1 MSMGISN
8 SVKGENMFGIC
19 RNTWR
24 NLRALAVGI
33 LVASAILNSASSAR
47 AVAATNTSGKAAS
60 ADPDAATAWHN
71 IAVQTLVAASPPR
84 PTPIPFLDLAVVQ
97 VAVHDA
103 VQAIDRRY
111 APYHVAFPA
120 DTSGSPEAAAAKAA
134 HDVLVAILPSQAN
147 SLDMA
152 YHNYFTDNGLAE
164 SDPGVQVGATAAAGI
179 LALRANDGRVPSPA
193 PAPFTGGT
201 APGQWRPTPSLL
213 PGPPPTLAPMASPL
227 LGTVPPF
234 TLERG
239 DQFRAP
245 PPPALSSDQYVKEY
259 NEVKALGGL
268 ADGKRRPDQTQLA
281 TFYNV
286 NFFIMFHQTL
296 RDIAAWRTDNIG
308 DNARLLALGA
318 LAIADSFIVT
328 WDSKSAYVYWR
339 PVTAINEGENDGN
352 PQTQGDPNWQPFL
365 NTPNYPEYTSG
376 ANGAAGAL
384 TRMLEL
390 YFGTDRMVFTV
401 VSTNANAKPKMR
413 TYTRLSDLAS
423 DIVNV
428 RIYQGVHFRSA
439 DEVARKQGRQVADWV
454 FGHVLQPIGG

>member
-1 MSMGISN
+1 
-8 SVKGENMFGIC
+8 MFGMC

-24 NLRALAVGI
+24 TWRALAVAV
-33 LVASAILNSASSAR
+33 LAMSAILNGASSTR
-47 AVAATNTSGKAAS
+47 AVAGARAIGQTAS
-60 ADPDAATAWHN
+60 AEPDAATAWHN
-71 IAVQTLVAASPPR
+71 IAVQFLATATPPR

-97 VAVHDA
+97 AAVHDA

-120 DTSGSPEAAAAKAA
+120 GTSGSPEAAAAKAA
-134 HDVLVAILPSQAN
+134 HDVLVGILPGQQAA
-147 SLDMA
+147 LDSM
-152 YHNYFTDNGLAE
+152 YNEYFTAHGLAE

-179 LALRANDGRVPSPA
+179 LALRANDGRVPNPP

-234 TLERG
+234 TLQRG

-245 PPPALSSDQYVKEY
+245 PPPALSSDQYAREY

-268 ADGKRRPDQTQLA
+268 ADGSRRPDQTQLA
-281 TFYNV
+281 TFYASNY
-286 NFFIMFHQTL
+286 FILLHQTL
-296 RDIAAWRTDNIG
+296 RDVAAWRTDNIG

-352 PQTQGDPNWQPFL
+352 PQTQGDPSWQPFL

-376 ANGAAGAL
+376 ANGAVGAL

-390 YFGTDRMVFTV
+390 YFGTDRVVFTV

-413 TYTRLSDLAS
+413 TYTRFSDLAW
-423 DIVNV
+423 DTVNV
-428 RIYQGVHFRSA
+428 RIYQGLHFRSA
-439 DEVARKQGRQVADWV
+439 DEVARAQGRLVAEWA
-454 FGHVLQPIGG
+454 FGHALRPIGG